1 MDKSDTSDYIQM
13 KKKSVLEKKIQ
24 IRLREEKQQAGKLYY
39 FQTDKRLKSRMYREF
54 LQINRKI

>member
-24 IRLREEKQQAGKLYY
+24 IRLREEKQQAGKLHY
-39 FQTDKRLKSRMYREF
+39 FQTF
-54 LQINRKI
+54 